1 MKVYS
6 PSLGG
11 RGSLLLKATYVKS
24 NKTELAA
31 IKVILVYGFKSPFHE
46 ATLPAS
52 QPASHSL

>member
-31 IKVILVYGFKSPFHE
+31 IKVIFGLWLQESFS
-46 ATLPAS
+46 
-52 QPASHSL
+52 